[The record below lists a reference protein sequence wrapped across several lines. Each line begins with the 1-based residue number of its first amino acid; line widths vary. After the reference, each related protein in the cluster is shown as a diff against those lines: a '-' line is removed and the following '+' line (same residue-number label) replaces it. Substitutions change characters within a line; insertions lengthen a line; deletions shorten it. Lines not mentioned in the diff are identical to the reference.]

1 MQYSLCP
8 VLGKVKAQFVKG
20 VCPGHLQSLFGKQIK
35 VSFIGTRPFVTY
47 NPIGGSDFH
56 VVKLLAK
63 KFKFIPRFI
72 PERRIEAVTFPNGTK
87 YGLMHSVWQLSISS
101 ILTR

>member
-8 VLGKVKAQFVKG
+8 ALGKVKAKFVEG
-20 VCPGHLQSLFGKQIK
+20 MCPGYLHSLFGKQIK
-35 VSFIGTRPFVTY
+35 VSFIGPRPFVTY

-56 VVKLLAK
+56 VIKLLAK

-72 PERRIEAVTFPNGTK
+72 PERSIDETTFPNGTK
-87 YGLMHSVWQLSISS
+87 YGLIHSVGHISIF
-101 ILTR
+101 